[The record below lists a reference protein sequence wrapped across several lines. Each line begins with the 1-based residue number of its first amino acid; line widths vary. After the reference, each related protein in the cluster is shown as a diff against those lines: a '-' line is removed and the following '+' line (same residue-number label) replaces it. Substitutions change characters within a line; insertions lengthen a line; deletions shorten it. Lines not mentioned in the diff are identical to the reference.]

1 MKKKLFILGLTASLL
16 IALGGCGDKNPKD
29 TEKGKDSQMT
39 QSGSSSTEN
48 VPGGADSSGHFVP
61 ENPDQMPS
69 TDGGGN
75 TTEPSGTEAQKP
87 DGYSLMLGKSHTNLG
102 NNQRLKAVI
111 EKARAGEQITIATIG
126 GSITEGA
133 GATKYQECYAY
144 QFYDKFRQEYG
155 KDDGSNIGFVNAGV
169 GGTGSPFG
177 YLRYERDIVSRVEDA
192 DGLPDIVVIEFS
204 VNDYQ
209 EPTKQHCYESMVKHI
224 LSQPNKPVVI
234 LLFAVFPGGFNLQN
248 EIKPIGFRYQLMMVS
263 IKDGPFAYVGDKA
276 TSKWTEKEF
285 FYDQYHPTTLGHGV
299 MADCLMDTV
308 KAAEQQATSEEDIDL
323 TVKPVYGDDY
333 LGLKTIY
340 KTDYEEDIKLDF
352 GGFSQDDKQSYSNAS
367 IGRVCGENF
376 HHTADSGND
385 PLTFETSCKNLLVSY
400 RATGDANFGNA
411 DVYVDGKLAKTL
423 QGNTGSWG
431 QSVQDVIFADE
442 TAAVHKIE
450 IKMAAGNENKKFT
463 ITCIGY
469 TP

>member
-1 MKKKLFILGLTASLL
+1 MRRKLCIFGLAASLL
-16 IALGGCGDKNPKD
+16 IAACGCGKTNPND
-29 TEKGKDSQMT
+29 TQKGANSQMNET
-39 QSGSSSTEN
+39 ETDSTGN
-48 VPGGADSSGHFVP
+48 APDLSDSSGHFVP
-61 ENPDQMPS
+61 ENPDQMPTMDGDDDN
-69 TDGGGN
+69 TD
-75 TTEPSGTEAQKP
+75 TP
-87 DGYSLMLGKSHTNLG
+87 DQTAEVPLWYSVMLNKSHTNLG
-102 NNQRLKAVI
+102 NNKRLKAVI

-133 GATKYQECYAY
+133 GAKKYQECYAY

-155 KDDGSNIGFVNAGV
+155 KDDGSNVSFVNAGV

-224 LSQPNKPVVI
+224 LSQPNDPVVI
-234 LLFAVFPGGFNLQN
+234 LLFAVFPGGFNLQD
-248 EIKPIGFRYQLMMVS
+248 EIKPIGFRYKLMMVS
-263 IKDGPFAYVGDKA
+263 IKDGPFTYVGDKA
-276 TSKWTEKEF
+276 TSQWTESEF

-299 MADCLMDTV
+299 MADCLIDTV
-308 KAAEQQATSEEDIDL
+308 KAAEQQATSKEDIDL

-340 KTDYEEDIKLDF
+340 KTDYEEDIHMDF
-352 GGFSQDDKQSYSNAS
+352 GSFTLDDTQSYSNGPV
-367 IGRVCGENF
+367 GRVCGENF
-376 HHTADSGND
+376 HHGTDSGNA

-400 RATGDANFGNA
+400 RATGDAGFGDA
-411 DVYVDGKLAKTL
+411 EVYVDGKLAKTL

-442 TAAVHKIE
+442 TAAVHKVE
-450 IKMAAGNENKKFT
+450 IKMAAGSENKKFT